1 MIKRKKLSIVLVF
14 LICIGMIS
22 GCGTSDESKKLTKDE
37 KAFIEAVQKGLQDRW
52 EIQNEEEENGDDV
65 EKQKELRQ
73 RCVNTELGT
82 VDQYSALEFSD
93 EEFKKAAAAYIV
105 ALKSQ
110 NEALKGMYSG
120 DEKADENWKAASKK
134 RAVSLIK
141 FVDYYDLKVDKK
153 YDKNIEKIRKEAK

>member
-1 MIKRKKLSIVLVF
+1 M
-14 LICIGMIS
+14 
-22 GCGTSDESKKLTKDE
+22 
-37 KAFIEAVQKGLQDRW
+37 
-52 EIQNEEEENGDDV
+52 
-65 EKQKELRQ
+65 RQ
-73 RCVNTELGT
+73 RCVNTELGA
-82 VDQYSALEFSD
+82 VDQHSALEFSD

-110 NEALKGMYSG
+110 NEALKGMYPG

>member
-1 MIKRKKLSIVLVF
+1 ML
-14 LICIGMIS
+14 S
-22 GCGTSDESKKLTKDE
+22 GCGASDESKKLTKDE

-73 RCVNTELGT
+73 RCVNTELGA
-82 VDQYSALEFSD
+82 VDQYSALEFSN
-93 EEFKKAAAAYIV
+93 EEFKKAAASYIV

-120 DEKADENWKAASKK
+120 DEKADENWEAASRK
-134 RAVSLIK
+134 RAEAILE
-141 FVDYYDLKVDKK
+141 FVDHYDLKVDKK
-153 YDKNIEKIRKEAK
+153 YDKNIEIIRKEAK